1 MKIRSSSIFLIFVLL
16 LMLFTA
22 GVSLSFHYFEA
33 LLTPLLLSIAIFILA
48 AIELRKELVSE
59 DKTTQGVAN
68 TIPMGRVQD
77 RTALRRF
84 GMALGWMGGL
94 ILGIYILGFFLSI
107 LLFAFTYVKLCG
119 RGWLLASVF
128 AVCLT
133 LILYLIFEMGLR
145 SQLYR
150 GLLFGA

>member
-1 MKIRSSSIFLIFVLL
+1 
-16 LMLFTA
+16 MLFTA

-33 LLTPLLLSIAIFILA
+33 LLAPLLLSIAIFILA

-107 LLFAFTYVKLCG
+107 LLFAFTYVKLRG
-119 RGWLLASVF
+119 RDWLRATIF
-128 AVCLT
+128 AVSLT

-145 SQLYR
+145 SQLFR